1 MCSTNSPY
9 KDMKPRYFTN
19 GREISEKEAKEIKAA
34 NNRLMTSGNIADMLK
49 IQFIQVMNNPQDW
62 N

>member
-1 MCSTNSPY
+1 MCSTNSHY

-19 GREISEKEAKEIKAA
+19 GREISEKEAKEIKAE
-34 NNRLMTSGNIADMLK
+34 NNRLMTSGNMADMLK